1 MRFGNILVAAS
12 TFVLAVAA
20 PTVEKKKRASKFQWF
35 GVNESGAE
43 FGSGSIPGQL
53 GKDYTWPVDSSI
65 DTLVSKGANIFR
77 KSFPPLPYPHI
88 TNKTRESPSSW
99 SESSQPP

>member
-1 MRFGNILVAAS
+1 MRFGNLLVTAS
-12 TFVLAVAA
+12 TVVLAVAA
-20 PTVEKKKRASKFQWF
+20 PAVEKKKRTSKFQWF

-77 KSFPPLPYPHI
+77 TPLSPPP
-88 TNKTRESPSSW
+88 SPSPHPS
-99 SESSQPP
+99 PH